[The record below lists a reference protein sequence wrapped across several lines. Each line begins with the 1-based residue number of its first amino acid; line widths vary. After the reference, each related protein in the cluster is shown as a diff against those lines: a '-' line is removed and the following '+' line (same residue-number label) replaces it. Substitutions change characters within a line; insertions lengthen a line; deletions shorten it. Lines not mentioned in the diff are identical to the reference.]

1 MSELMEQHTAKI
13 LIVDDSLSDILVM
26 QKSLAGLGEIYNA
39 ASGRQALEQLELI
52 RPEIVLLDVEMPDF
66 SGLEICQVI
75 RDNPALKSTRVIFA
89 TVHEDDHTEYL
100 SFKSGADDY
109 LVKPFNMNICRFRV
123 QNQIRLYNLIRQSL
137 ILLSMLNTLPFAVS
151 AWQEQG
157 QCLTANQPF
166 LAAFN
171 LSTADLPNQRLSQL
185 MGEAIAERLWHQAT
199 IEERSFTVTPESGD
213 IRYIEGF
220 VELSLLSGSEKLLML
235 TLTSVDYQPCVAL

>member
-1 MSELMEQHTAKI
+1 MSQLIERYSPKI

-52 RPEIVLLDVEMPDF
+52 RPEIVLLDVEMPDVG
-66 SGLEICQVI
+66 GLEICQLI

-123 QNQIRLYNLIRQSL
+123 QNQIRMYNLMRQSS
-137 ILLSMLNTLPFAVS
+137 ICMSMINTLPYAVS

-157 QCLTANQPF
+157 QCLTANQRF
-166 LAAFN
+166 LSAFN
-171 LSTADLPNQRLSQL
+171 LSVADLPNQTLSQL
-185 MGEAIAERLWHQAT
+185 LGDDVAERVWRQAT
-199 IEERSFTVTPESGD
+199 TEERSFTVALASSD

-220 VELSLLSGSEKLLML
+220 VEFSPISETEKLLML
-235 TLTSVDYQPCVAL
+235 TLTSIEHQP